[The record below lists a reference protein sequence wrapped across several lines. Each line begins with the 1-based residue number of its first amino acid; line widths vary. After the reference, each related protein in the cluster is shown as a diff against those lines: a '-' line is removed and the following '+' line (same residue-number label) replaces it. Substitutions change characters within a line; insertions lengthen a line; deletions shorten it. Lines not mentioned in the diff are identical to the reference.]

1 MQAIFMQAF
10 KAGVP
15 LVMIETADC
24 QSSLVEIVASRNGK
38 AEDKPILRWDL
49 VRGLNPANKVAVD
62 ICNELNDG
70 NDPAIATG
78 NPVECLRKLDK
89 IPEGSIV
96 CMFGADKIVTEPV
109 VRQAIWNL
117 RDSFKSTSKM
127 LVLLAPIGTKLSN
140 DIKDDVVVIEHALPN
155 EEKLEAK
162 AKSLVED
169 AGLPVPSK
177 EIMAK
182 TVDATLGLSEFAAE
196 QVIAMSI
203 SKKGIDVDN
212 LWNRK
217 RKAIEQTEG
226 LSVWKGG
233 ESFADI
239 GGCDNAKTFFGSLIK
254 GKRAPRCIVFVDEI
268 EKAVGSQQDT
278 SGTSQAMLGCMLR
291 WMQDK
296 QVTGCIL
303 IGPAGCAK
311 SAISKAVGNEAN
323 IPTIEFDLSAM
334 KGSLVG
340 ESEAKLRGAIATV
353 DAIGQGR
360 VMVLATCNSIGNLPP
375 ELRRRFSLG
384 TFFFD
389 LPSDEERKAIWKIYR
404 AKYGMK
410 DTLPNDKNWTG
421 AEIRQCCDV
430 ADRLGVSLV
439 DAANYVVPVARSA
452 AEVIEN
458 LRKQA
463 SGRFLSASFKGV
475 YQYDANNPV
484 ASSGRKINTED

>member
-1 MQAIFMQAF
+1 MQEIFRQA
-10 KAGVP
+10 KRAGVP

-24 QSSLVEIVASRNGK
+24 SSSLAEIIASLNGK
-38 AEDKPILRWDL
+38 ADETPVLKWDM
-49 VRGLNPANKVAVD
+49 VRGLLPANEIARKVAD
-62 ICNELNDG
+62 ELNEG
-70 NDPAIATG
+70 NDPAITTG
-78 NPVECLRKLDK
+78 NPVECLRRLDK
-89 IPEGSIV
+89 IPEGAIV
-96 CMFGADKIVTEPV
+96 CLFGADKVGVEPA

-117 RDSFKSTSKM
+117 RDSFKSTGKM
-127 LVLLAPIGTKLSN
+127 LVLLSPLGTKLSN
-140 DIKDDVVVIEHALPN
+140 DIKDDVVVIEHALPD
-155 EEKLEAK
+155 EKKLEQI
-162 AKSLVED
+162 AKSLVDD
-169 AGLPVPSK
+169 AGLKPMTAEVT
-177 EIMAK
+177 AK

-196 QVIAMSI
+196 QVVAMSVT
-203 SKKGIDVDN
+203 KNGIDTSN
-212 LWNRK
+212 LWDRK
-217 RKAIEQTEG
+217 RKAIEQTAG

-233 ESFADI
+233 EKFSEI
-239 GGCDNAKTFFGSLIK
+239 GGCDNAKQFFGNLIK

-278 SGTSQAMLGCMLR
+278 SGTSQAMLGTMLR

-296 QVTGCIL
+296 AVTGCIL

-323 IPTIEFDLSAM
+323 VPTIEFDLSAM

-375 ELRRRFSLG
+375 ELRRRFTLG

-389 LPSDEERKAIWKIYR
+389 LPTAEERSSIWKIYR
-404 AKYGMK
+404 KRYGLN
-410 DTLPNDKNWTG
+410 DALPEDNSWTG

-430 ADRLGVSLV
+430 ADRLGVSLK
-439 DAANYVVPVARSA
+439 DASNYVVPVARSA
-452 AEVIEN
+452 AEVIET

-463 SGRFLSASFKGV
+463 SGRFLSASYKGV
-475 YQYDANNPV
+475 YQFEQKPIAAPV
-484 ASSGRKINTED
+484 GRKIATE